1 MDEWLTIKMSAELVK
16 VPERTMYYLIKEK
29 RGPKAYRFSNKHIR
43 IKTSDLGKWIA
54 ENEM

>member
-1 MDEWLTIKMSAELVK
+1 MDEWLTIKMSAELVR